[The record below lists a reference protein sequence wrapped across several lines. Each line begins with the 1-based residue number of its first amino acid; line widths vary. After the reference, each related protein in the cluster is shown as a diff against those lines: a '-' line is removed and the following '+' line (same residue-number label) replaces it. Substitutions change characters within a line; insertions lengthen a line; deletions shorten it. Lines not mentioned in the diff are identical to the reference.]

1 MCGRMASQDPSFCFW
16 GRNCTAYGSR
26 GIVCCASHQDGGAK
40 QLGSRSTYPRL
51 LLPLCGCHASR
62 LCHYTPLPAQCKT
75 CVVDTFRPV
84 LVNASDSAAQ
94 GGPCGDRV
102 VDRGHHHLGPMG
114 KHSHPVPFHVTMSC
128 MQVFAPDA
136 DLRPLWGVS
145 AFAIVAAFLPR
156 VTRTCCFMLCVGA
169 LCLFYGALVVNGNI
183 IVQMAMYFAGG
194 VCFTRS
200 VADSES
206 GASHSVLQEW
216 RTCTTSGTGR
226 SSFFALLCHNG
237 LLSSL
242 LPARFRLNVPVDM
255 ADITS
260 EARLC
265 RTQCLNPW
273 TLKASY
279 N

>member
-1 MCGRMASQDPSFCFW
+1 MEAVELSAVHRIRTAVLNSWVPGPRALAFFSLSAAVTHLASATTHLFPL
-16 GRNCTAYGSR
+16 NA
-26 GIVCCASHQDGGAK
+26 
-40 QLGSRSTYPRL
+40 RL
-51 LLPLCGCHASR
+51 VR
-62 LCHYTPLPAQCKT
+62 LTLF
-75 CVVDTFRPV
+75 DRV

-114 KHSHPVPFHVTMSC
+114 NHSQPVPFHVTMSC

-194 VCFTRS
+194 VCFIRS

-206 GASHSVLQEW
+206 DASHSVLQER

-242 LPARFRLNVPVDM
+242 LPARFRLNGSVDM

-260 EARLC
+260 ETRLC

-273 TLKASY
+273 TLKASC